1 MLLAALPGR
10 VQADPFNII
19 IVTAGS
25 DDSERPYVQFLQ
37 ELYQGNVAVNVD
49 AGRYKE
55 NLSDK
60 RKVELQAADLIIIS
74 RDTSGGDYNADAE
87 FWNSLP
93 APILCHNI
101 ELVRSDDH
109 RFWDWLAGN
118 RTDTNP
124 CTHFDVVAEDDPIFN
139 GVDTSLGSV
148 EVFDPGLDVDHSDQ
162 GSAGNG
168 VLVAASAGRVVIA
181 RWLGGEP
188 QYYDGSDHAP
198 GGPRLF
204 FAVPDR
210 TANLFARA
218 TGDARVMLQN
228 AILSLLPIIRP
239 YADIDLD
246 GDVDFQDLALMADCW
261 AENLPPEDSTCIR
274 ADLVRDSRTDAQ
286 DVALLAAD
294 WLDGTD
300 ITAPEPNV
308 MRWRNR
314 PATVST
320 ESITMTARTAID
332 AQYGVQ
338 YYFQCVS
345 ANGPDGGWQY
355 DTLFEPAELTP
366 GQVYTYRVKARD
378 TSGSRNETAFST
390 AESARTYGLYWH
402 MADASAAV
410 ALDDDRVIAAGDEL
424 NLLRI
429 YQWSSPNS
437 PPILDVNIAYAL
449 NIEPNRP
456 EMDIE
461 GATWLGNRVFWI
473 TSHGR
478 NRDGQYRYSRY
489 QFFATSIIGSAADV
503 VVDVDGNYTNLVNDL
518 IAYDAVYDLG
528 LAAAIGVK
536 DGQIDPATY
545 PDLAPKIDGLNIEG
559 LAATAEGDALLI
571 ALRNPR
577 PSIDGNR
584 HALIIRL
591 NNPHEVVLQGQ
602 PPQFD
607 PPILLDLGPFGI
619 RSMEYSPTL
628 ARYLIVAGSH
638 EGGAAA
644 PLQILYSYDMTTG
657 QLAQLYEF
665 PILTPEGMF
674 QFPGDPD
681 IQLISDDGTLLFN
694 TPSGPTE
701 NKFLPV
707 EQRSFRTQTVTP

>member
-25 DDSERPYVQFLQ
+25 GDSERPYVRFLQ
-37 ELYQGNVAVNVD
+37 ELYQGNVAVRID
-49 AGRYKE
+49 TDRYKE

-60 RKVELQAADLIIIS
+60 RKAELQSADLIIIS

-87 FWNSLP
+87 FWNALP
-93 APILCHNI
+93 VPILCHNI
-101 ELVRSDDH
+101 EFARSDGH
-109 RFWDWLAGN
+109 RFWDWLPGN
-118 RTDTNP
+118 RADTNP
-124 CTHFDVVAEDDPIFN
+124 CTHFDVVAPNDPVFHGIN
-139 GVDTSLGSV
+139 TSLGAI
-148 EVFDPGLDVDHSDQ
+148 EMFNTGLDVDHSDQ
-162 GSAGNG
+162 DSPGNG

-181 RWLGGEP
+181 RWLGSESG
-188 QYYDGSDHAP
+188 YYDGSDYAP
-198 GGPRLF
+198 AAPRLF
-204 FAVPDR
+204 FAAPDR
-210 TANLFARA
+210 TASLFARA
-218 TGDARVMLQN
+218 TADAHLMLEN

-239 YADIDLD
+239 YADIDRD

-261 AENLPPEDSTCIR
+261 AGVLPADDPACLL
-274 ADLVRDSRTDAQ
+274 ADLAVDGLATLQ

-300 ITAPEPNV
+300 ITPPEPNV
-308 MRWRNR
+308 MRWKSR
-314 PATVST
+314 PTTVSA
-320 ESITMTARTAID
+320 ESITMTARAAID

-338 YYFQCVS
+338 YYFQCLS
-345 ANGPDGGWQY
+345 ANGPDSGWQY
-355 DTLFEPAELTP
+355 DTLFEPTDLPP
-366 GQVYTYRVKARD
+366 GQAFTYRVKARD
-378 TSGSRNETAFST
+378 TSGNRNETAFST

-410 ALDDDRVIAAGDEL
+410 ALDSDRVIAAGDEL

-437 PPILDVNIAYAL
+437 PPIRDVNIAYAL

-461 GATWLGNRVFWI
+461 GATWLGNRIFWI

-489 QFFATSIIGSAADV
+489 QFFATSITGSGADV

-528 LAAAIGVK
+528 LSAAIGVV
-536 DGQIDPATY
+536 DGRIDPTTY
-545 PDLAPKIDGLNIEG
+545 PNLAPKIDGLNIEG

-571 ALRNPR
+571 AFRNPR
-577 PSIDGNR
+577 PKIDGNR

-591 NNPHEVVLQGQ
+591 RNPHEVVLMGQ

-607 PPILLDLGPFGI
+607 PPILLDLDGFGI
-619 RSMEYSPTL
+619 RSIEYSLTL
-628 ARYLIVAGSH
+628 AQYLLVAGSH
-638 EGGAAA
+638 KGGAAE

-657 QLAQLYEF
+657 QLSQLYKF
-665 PILTPEGMF
+665 PVLTPEGMF
-674 QFPGDPD
+674 QFPGDGD
-681 IQLISDDGTLLFN
+681 IQLISDDGTLLFD